1 MRARYSIAK
10 ETAAS
15 LTIRDESRRFG
26 TMTVTNDAEAVVEH
40 LADQGLIDGRR
51 LFYYDSE
58 DQLDELVHE
67 NGRFVR
73 FERGP
78 RP

>member
-10 ETAAS
+10 ETATS

-40 LADQGLIDGRR
+40 LADQRLIDGRR